1 MKRYSKIAY
10 ISFIIV
16 VIIMGFFIYKVLANN
31 NSTENK
37 DEKEKALSDIKY
49 IENRLANLFNDMNN
63 ISFDNYKLLIT
74 EDNSETSSSEGES
87 SQDSSSSGDS
97 KSSKEEI
104 GESKTSGKGE
114 SESSNKETSENN
126 KLYSLEESGILVSSD
141 QIDWKKVKSSVE
153 IIYTTLYSMTLDL
166 YQTNVNK
173 DDIIEFN
180 KRFDNLTIAVKNESK
195 EDTLNELSIL
205 YNYLSKFIENCTE
218 DQNLITSIKTKNNIF
233 KAYSILD
240 KEEWATISEN
250 INSAS
255 QEFTKLVTNV
265 DSNKNG
271 NQYNINKVYITINEL
286 QNSVLLKDKEIFLIK
301 YKNVLEQLQNL

>member
-141 QIDWKKVKSSVE
+141 QIDWKKDKK
-153 IIYTTLYSMTLDL
+153 
-166 YQTNVNK
+166 QC
-173 DDIIEFN
+173 
-180 KRFDNLTIAVKNESK
+180 R
-195 EDTLNELSIL
+195 
-205 YNYLSKFIENCTE
+205 NYI
-218 DQNLITSIKTKNNIF
+218 
-233 KAYSILD
+233 
-240 KEEWATISEN
+240 
-250 INSAS
+250 
-255 QEFTKLVTNV
+255 
-265 DSNKNG
+265 
-271 NQYNINKVYITINEL
+271 YNI
-286 QNSVLLKDKEIFLIK
+286 IFNDFRFIS
-301 YKNVLEQLQNL
+301 N